1 MSNIEFLKTL
11 TENNVLELV
20 GIFSYGLRYLGWIL
34 IQGLVKLVDGLEN
47 AVSTIYNIN
56 NFFETKEVV
65 HFLDNY
71 KPVLWTIF
79 AIALAFIGFQ
89 IMFQRKRDKG
99 QIPVNILISI
109 TIIVG
114 LPFLMTELN
123 KATKLIVD
131 NNIGTYES
139 SAKEIVKGNLSDLYY
154 LDSVGY
160 RLSDKKN
167 NISINNIMSID
178 INEKLDIGKIS
189 NDKAKEALKYKM
201 IEDSSGNLNTQKLD
215 KSFFSFLDEDYY
227 RYNLNFMVVI
237 GSLLVSI
244 IAMFCSC
251 LKIGRIL
258 IELAFNK
265 ILATVL
271 AFSDIGTGKKLKM
284 VVENILSM
292 FAILIS
298 TSVLLKLYV
307 VFTGWLNSP
316 DVTIENQVVKLLV
329 LGAGS
334 WAVIDGPNIIER
346 IFGIDAGI
354 KSSWGAV
361 VAGIEGAKML
371 GKGTRSMFSTG
382 NKLYNGGKSA
392 YSNMKEGFS
401 KLKDNTNSK
410 NVSEG
415 SSNIKNNTDGKMS
428 SNPKMNNNSNINA
441 NKSSKDGNLSLN
453 KNSSETSN
461 INSGKSNLNGGS
473 SLNDKGQSSKINE
486 KNNQSNIGNG
496 NNQSSLGEKEKL
508 LKDAI
513 LKNQNGSSIK
523 GQGFDG
529 VKDINNE
536 KNNQSNIGN
545 GNNQSS
551 LGEKEKL
558 LKDAI
563 LKNQNGSATKGQGF
577 DGAKDINNKF
587 NKGINRNSN
596 SMNKG
601 YGQANKFNQN
611 GVNGN
616 KLSNSNIGR
625 NNNSSQ
631 SRKLTISDKSKF
643 NIKNNNGGKK

>member
-47 AVSTIYNIN
+47 AASTIYNIN

-160 RLSDKKN
+160 KLSDKKN
-167 NISINNIMSID
+167 NISLDNIMNID
-178 INEKLDIGKIS
+178 INEKLDIGKINNEVGKNS
-189 NDKAKEALKYKM
+189 LGEKLT
-201 IEDSSGNLNTQKLD
+201 EDNSGNLITQKLD

-316 DVTIENQVVKLLV
+316 DVAIENQVVKLLV

-371 GKGTRSMFSTG
+371 GKGTRSMFSAG

-415 SSNIKNNTDGKMS
+415 SSNIKNNIDGKMS
-428 SNPKMNNNSNINA
+428 SNPNMKNNSDIKNNSNINS
-441 NKSSKDGNLSLN
+441 NKSNKDGNSSLN
-453 KNSSETSN
+453 KNSSETPN
-461 INSGKSNLNGGS
+461 INSKNNMGVNKNGNSEKSNLNGGS
-473 SLNDKGQSSKINE
+473 SLNGKGQSSKINE
-486 KNNQSNIGNG
+486 KNNSNIGNG

-508 LKDAI
+508 LK
-513 LKNQNGSSIK
+513 
-523 GQGFDG
+523 
-529 VKDINNE
+529 E
-536 KNNQSNIGN
+536 
-545 GNNQSS
+545 
-551 LGEKEKL
+551 
-558 LKDAI
+558 AI

-577 DGAKDINNKF
+577 DGAKDINNEKNNKF
-587 NKGINRNSN
+587 NKGINPNTN

-616 KLSNSNIGR
+616 KFNNSNIGR

-643 NIKNNNGGKK
+643 NIKNNNGGRK

>member
-160 RLSDKKN
+160 KLSDKKN

-316 DVTIENQVVKLLV
+316 DVAIENQVVKLLV

-371 GKGTRSMFSTG
+371 GKGTRSMFSAG

-392 YSNMKEGFS
+392 YSNMKDGFS

-410 NVSEG
+410 NVSES

-428 SNPKMNNNSNINA
+428 SNPNMKNSSDIKNNSNINA
-441 NKSSKDGNLSLN
+441 NKSNKDGNLNLN
-453 KNSSETSN
+453 KNSSETPN
-461 INSGKSNLNGGS
+461 INNKNNMGVNKNGNSEKSNLNGGS
-473 SLNDKGQSSKINE
+473 SLNGKGQSSKINE
-486 KNNQSNIGNG
+486 KNNSNIGNG

-508 LKDAI
+508 LK
-513 LKNQNGSSIK
+513 
-523 GQGFDG
+523 
-529 VKDINNE
+529 E
-536 KNNQSNIGN
+536 
-545 GNNQSS
+545 
-551 LGEKEKL
+551 
-558 LKDAI
+558 AI

-577 DGAKDINNKF
+577 DGAKDINNEKNNKF
-587 NKGINRNSN
+587 NKGINPNTN

-616 KLSNSNIGR
+616 KFNNSNIGR

-643 NIKNNNGGKK
+643 NVKNNNGGKK

>member
-11 TENNVLELV
+11 TENNVLKLV

-47 AVSTIYNIN
+47 AVSSIYNIN

-160 RLSDKKN
+160 KLSDKKN
-167 NISINNIMSID
+167 NISLDNIMNID
-178 INEKLDIGKIS
+178 INEKLEP
-189 NDKAKEALKYKM
+189 NDLKDPMYKDVFKRKLV
-201 IEDSSGNLNTQKLD
+201 EDSNGETSIVDLD

-316 DVTIENQVVKLLV
+316 DVAIENQVVKLLV

-361 VAGIEGAKML
+361 VASIEGAKML
-371 GKGTRSMFSTG
+371 GKGTRSMFSAG

-392 YSNMKEGFS
+392 YSNMKDGFS
-401 KLKDNTNSK
+401 KLKNNTNSK
-410 NVSEG
+410 DVSKGNEG
-415 SSNIKNNTDGKMS
+415 SSNIKNNIDGKMS
-428 SNPKMNNNSNINA
+428 SNPNMKNNSDIKNNSNINS
-441 NKSSKDGNLSLN
+441 NKSNKDGNSSLN
-453 KNSSETSN
+453 KNSSETPN
-461 INSGKSNLNGGS
+461 INNKNNMGVNKNGNSEKSNLNGGS
-473 SLNDKGQSSKINE
+473 SLNGKGQSSKINE
-486 KNNQSNIGNG
+486 KNNSNIGNG

-508 LKDAI
+508 LK
-513 LKNQNGSSIK
+513 
-523 GQGFDG
+523 
-529 VKDINNE
+529 E
-536 KNNQSNIGN
+536 
-545 GNNQSS
+545 
-551 LGEKEKL
+551 
-558 LKDAI
+558 AI

-577 DGAKDINNKF
+577 DGAKDINNEKNNKF
-587 NKGINRNSN
+587 NKDINPNTN

-616 KLSNSNIGR
+616 KFNNSNIGR

-631 SRKLTISDKSKF
+631 SRKLTIGDKSKF

>member
-11 TENNVLELV
+11 TENNVLKLV

-47 AVSTIYNIN
+47 AVSSIYNIN

-160 RLSDKKN
+160 KLSDKKN
-167 NISINNIMSID
+167 NISLDNIMNID
-178 INEKLDIGKIS
+178 INEKLEP
-189 NDKAKEALKYKM
+189 NDLKDPMYKDVFKRKLV
-201 IEDSSGNLNTQKLD
+201 EDSNGETSIVDLD

-316 DVTIENQVVKLLV
+316 DVAIENQIVKLLV

-361 VAGIEGAKML
+361 VASIEGAKML
-371 GKGTRSMFSTG
+371 GKGTRSMFSAG

-392 YSNMKEGFS
+392 YSNMKDGFS
-401 KLKDNTNSK
+401 KLKNNTNSK
-410 NVSEG
+410 DVSKGNEG
-415 SSNIKNNTDGKMS
+415 SSNIKNNIDGKMS
-428 SNPKMNNNSNINA
+428 SNPNMKNNSDIKNNSNINS
-441 NKSSKDGNLSLN
+441 NKSNKDGNSSLN
-453 KNSSETSN
+453 KNSSETPN
-461 INSGKSNLNGGS
+461 INNKNNMGVNKNGNSEKSNLNGGS
-473 SLNDKGQSSKINE
+473 SLNGKGQSSKINE
-486 KNNQSNIGNG
+486 KNNSNIGNG

-508 LKDAI
+508 LK
-513 LKNQNGSSIK
+513 
-523 GQGFDG
+523 
-529 VKDINNE
+529 E
-536 KNNQSNIGN
+536 
-545 GNNQSS
+545 
-551 LGEKEKL
+551 
-558 LKDAI
+558 AI

-577 DGAKDINNKF
+577 DGAKDINNEKNNKF
-587 NKGINRNSN
+587 NKDINPNTN

-616 KLSNSNIGR
+616 KFNNSNIGR

-631 SRKLTISDKSKF
+631 SRKLTIGDKSKF

>member
-34 IQGLVKLVDGLEN
+34 IQGLVKLVDSLEN

-160 RLSDKKN
+160 KLSDKKN
-167 NISINNIMSID
+167 NISLDNIMNID
-178 INEKLDIGKIS
+178 INEKLEPNDLKDPMYKDAFKEKIVE
-189 NDKAKEALKYKM
+189 NNNGELDLV
-201 IEDSSGNLNTQKLD
+201 KLD

-237 GSLLVSI
+237 VSLLVSI

-292 FAILIS
+292 FAILIA

-316 DVTIENQVVKLLV
+316 DVAIENQVVKLLV

-371 GKGTRSMFSTG
+371 GKGTRSMFSAG

-392 YSNMKEGFS
+392 YSSMKDGFS

-415 SSNIKNNTDGKMS
+415 SSNIKNNIDGKMS
-428 SNPKMNNNSNINA
+428 SNPNMKNNSDIKNNSNIN
-441 NKSSKDGNLSLN
+441 N
-453 KNSSETSN
+453 KNNMGVNKNGNSE
-461 INSGKSNLNGGS
+461 KSNLNGGS
-473 SLNDKGQSSKINE
+473 GLNGKGQSS
-486 KNNQSNIGNG
+486 SANIGNG
-496 NNQSSLGEKEKL
+496 NKQSSLGEKEK
-508 LKDAI
+508 I
-513 LKNQNGSSIK
+513 
-523 GQGFDG
+523 
-529 VKDINNE
+529 
-536 KNNQSNIGN
+536 
-545 GNNQSS
+545 
-551 LGEKEKL
+551 

-577 DGAKDINNKF
+577 DGAKDINNEKNNKF
-587 NKGINRNSN
+587 NKGINQNSN

-611 GVNGN
+611 GLNGN
-616 KLSNSNIGR
+616 KLNNSNIGR

-631 SRKLTISDKSKF
+631 SRKFTINDKSKF

>member
-160 RLSDKKN
+160 KLSDKKN

-316 DVTIENQVVKLLV
+316 DVAIENQVVKLLV

-371 GKGTRSMFSTG
+371 GKGTRSMFSAG

-392 YSNMKEGFS
+392 YSNMKDGFS

-410 NVSEG
+410 NVSES

-428 SNPKMNNNSNINA
+428 SNPNMKNSSDIKNNSNINA
-441 NKSSKDGNLSLN
+441 NKSNKDGNLN
-453 KNSSETSN
+453 KNSSETPN
-461 INSGKSNLNGGS
+461 INNKNNMGVNKNGNSEKSNLNGGS
-473 SLNDKGQSSKINE
+473 SLNGKGQSSKINE
-486 KNNQSNIGNG
+486 KNNSNIGNG

-508 LKDAI
+508 LK
-513 LKNQNGSSIK
+513 
-523 GQGFDG
+523 
-529 VKDINNE
+529 E
-536 KNNQSNIGN
+536 
-545 GNNQSS
+545 
-551 LGEKEKL
+551 
-558 LKDAI
+558 AI

-577 DGAKDINNKF
+577 DGAKDINNEKNNKF
-587 NKGINRNSN
+587 NKGINPNTN

-616 KLSNSNIGR
+616 KFNNSNIGR

-643 NIKNNNGGKK
+643 NVKNNNGGKK

>member
-160 RLSDKKN
+160 KLSDKKN
-167 NISINNIMSID
+167 NISLDNIMNID
-178 INEKLDIGKIS
+178 INEKLEPNDLKDPMYKDAFKEKIVENS
-189 NDKAKEALKYKM
+189 NGELDLV
-201 IEDSSGNLNTQKLD
+201 KLD

-316 DVTIENQVVKLLV
+316 DVAIENQVVKLLV

-371 GKGTRSMFSTG
+371 GKGTRSMFSAG

-392 YSNMKEGFS
+392 YSNMKDGFS

-415 SSNIKNNTDGKMS
+415 SSNIKNNIDGKMS
-428 SNPKMNNNSNINA
+428 SNPNMKNNSDIKNNSNINS
-441 NKSSKDGNLSLN
+441 NKSNKDGNSSLN
-453 KNSSETSN
+453 KNSSETPN
-461 INSGKSNLNGGS
+461 INNKNNMGVNKNGNSEKSNLNGS
-473 SLNDKGQSSKINE
+473 SLNGKGQSSKINE
-486 KNNQSNIGNG
+486 KNNSNIGNG

-508 LKDAI
+508 LK
-513 LKNQNGSSIK
+513 
-523 GQGFDG
+523 
-529 VKDINNE
+529 E
-536 KNNQSNIGN
+536 
-545 GNNQSS
+545 
-551 LGEKEKL
+551 
-558 LKDAI
+558 AI

-577 DGAKDINNKF
+577 DGAKDINNEKNNKF
-587 NKGINRNSN
+587 NKGINTNTN

-616 KLSNSNIGR
+616 KFNNSNIGR

-643 NIKNNNGGKK
+643 NIKNNNGGRK

>member
-160 RLSDKKN
+160 KLSDKKN
-167 NISINNIMSID
+167 NISLDNIMNID
-178 INEKLDIGKIS
+178 INEKLDIGKINNEVGKNS
-189 NDKAKEALKYKM
+189 LGEKLT
-201 IEDSSGNLNTQKLD
+201 EDNSGNLITQKLD

-316 DVTIENQVVKLLV
+316 DVAIENQVVKLLV

-371 GKGTRSMFSTG
+371 GKGTRSMFSAG

-392 YSNMKEGFS
+392 YSSMKDGFS

-415 SSNIKNNTDGKMS
+415 SSNIKNNIDGKMS
-428 SNPKMNNNSNINA
+428 SNPNMKNNSDIKNNSNINS
-441 NKSSKDGNLSLN
+441 NKSNKDGNSSLN
-453 KNSSETSN
+453 KNSSETPN
-461 INSGKSNLNGGS
+461 INNKNNMGVNKNGNSEKSNLNGS
-473 SLNDKGQSSKINE
+473 SLNGKGQSSKINE
-486 KNNQSNIGNG
+486 KNNSNIGNG

-508 LKDAI
+508 LK
-513 LKNQNGSSIK
+513 
-523 GQGFDG
+523 
-529 VKDINNE
+529 E
-536 KNNQSNIGN
+536 
-545 GNNQSS
+545 
-551 LGEKEKL
+551 
-558 LKDAI
+558 AI

-577 DGAKDINNKF
+577 DGAKDINNEKNNKF
-587 NKGINRNSN
+587 NKGINTNTN

-616 KLSNSNIGR
+616 KFNNSNIGR

-643 NIKNNNGGKK
+643 NIKNNNGGRK

>member
-160 RLSDKKN
+160 KLSDKKN
-167 NISINNIMSID
+167 NILLDNIMNID
-178 INEKLDIGKIS
+178 INEKLEPNDLKDPMYKDAFKEKIVENS
-189 NDKAKEALKYKM
+189 NGELDLV
-201 IEDSSGNLNTQKLD
+201 KLD

-316 DVTIENQVVKLLV
+316 DVAIENQVVKLLV

-371 GKGTRSMFSTG
+371 GKGTRSMFSAG

-392 YSNMKEGFS
+392 YLSMQDGFS

-415 SSNIKNNTDGKMS
+415 SSNIKNNIDGKMS
-428 SNPKMNNNSNINA
+428 SNPNMKNNSDMKNNSNINS
-441 NKSSKDGNLSLN
+441 NKSNKDGNSSLN
-453 KNSSETSN
+453 KNSSETPN
-461 INSGKSNLNGGS
+461 INNKNNMGVNKNGNSEKSNLNGGS
-473 SLNDKGQSSKINE
+473 SLNGKGQSSKINE
-486 KNNQSNIGNG
+486 KNNSNIGNG

-508 LKDAI
+508 LK
-513 LKNQNGSSIK
+513 
-523 GQGFDG
+523 
-529 VKDINNE
+529 E
-536 KNNQSNIGN
+536 
-545 GNNQSS
+545 
-551 LGEKEKL
+551 
-558 LKDAI
+558 AI

-577 DGAKDINNKF
+577 DGAKDINNEKNNKF
-587 NKGINRNSN
+587 NKGINQNSN

-616 KLSNSNIGR
+616 KLNNSSIGR

>member
-160 RLSDKKN
+160 KLSDKKN
-167 NISINNIMSID
+167 NISLDNIMNID
-178 INEKLDIGKIS
+178 INEKLES
-189 NDKAKEALKYKM
+189 NDLKDPMYKDAFKEKIVENNNGEL
-201 IEDSSGNLNTQKLD
+201 DLVKLD

-316 DVTIENQVVKLLV
+316 DVAIENQVVKLLV

-371 GKGTRSMFSTG
+371 GKGTRSMFSAG

-392 YSNMKEGFS
+392 YSNMKDGFS

-415 SSNIKNNTDGKMS
+415 SSNIKNNIDEKIS
-428 SNPKMNNNSNINA
+428 SNPNMKSNSDIKNNSNINS
-441 NKSSKDGNLSLN
+441 NKSNKDGNSSLN
-453 KNSSETSN
+453 KNSSETPN
-461 INSGKSNLNGGS
+461 INNKNNMGVNKNGNSEKSNLNGGS
-473 SLNDKGQSSKINE
+473 SLNGKGQSSKINE
-486 KNNQSNIGNG
+486 KNNSNIGNG

-508 LKDAI
+508 LK
-513 LKNQNGSSIK
+513 
-523 GQGFDG
+523 
-529 VKDINNE
+529 E
-536 KNNQSNIGN
+536 
-545 GNNQSS
+545 
-551 LGEKEKL
+551 
-558 LKDAI
+558 AI

-577 DGAKDINNKF
+577 DGAKDINNEKNNKF
-587 NKGINRNSN
+587 NKGINQNSN

-616 KLSNSNIGR
+616 RFNNSNIGR

>member
-160 RLSDKKN
+160 KLSDKKN
-167 NISINNIMSID
+167 NISLDNIMNID
-178 INEKLDIGKIS
+178 INEKLEP
-189 NDKAKEALKYKM
+189 NDLKDPMYKDVFKRKLV
-201 IEDSSGNLNTQKLD
+201 EDSNGETSIVDLD

-316 DVTIENQVVKLLV
+316 DVAIENQVVKLLV

-371 GKGTRSMFSTG
+371 GKGTRSMFSAG

-392 YSNMKEGFS
+392 YSNMKDGFS

-415 SSNIKNNTDGKMS
+415 SSNIKNNIDGKMS
-428 SNPKMNNNSNINA
+428 SNPNMKNNSDIKNNSNINS
-441 NKSSKDGNLSLN
+441 NKSNKDGNSILN
-453 KNSSETSN
+453 KNSSETPN
-461 INSGKSNLNGGS
+461 INNKNNMGVNKNGNSEKSNLNGGS
-473 SLNDKGQSSKINE
+473 SLNGKGQSSKINE
-486 KNNQSNIGNG
+486 KNNSNIGNG

-508 LKDAI
+508 LK
-513 LKNQNGSSIK
+513 
-523 GQGFDG
+523 
-529 VKDINNE
+529 E
-536 KNNQSNIGN
+536 
-545 GNNQSS
+545 
-551 LGEKEKL
+551 
-558 LKDAI
+558 AI

-577 DGAKDINNKF
+577 DGAKDINNEKNNKF
-587 NKGINRNSN
+587 NKGINPNTN

-616 KLSNSNIGR
+616 KFNNSNIGR

>member
-1 MSNIEFLKTL
+1 
-11 TENNVLELV
+11 
-20 GIFSYGLRYLGWIL
+20 
-34 IQGLVKLVDGLEN
+34 
-47 AVSTIYNIN
+47 
-56 NFFETKEVV
+56 
-65 HFLDNY
+65 
-71 KPVLWTIF
+71 
-79 AIALAFIGFQ
+79 
-89 IMFQRKRDKG
+89 
-99 QIPVNILISI
+99 
-109 TIIVG
+109 
-114 LPFLMTELN
+114 
-123 KATKLIVD
+123 
-131 NNIGTYES
+131 
-139 SAKEIVKGNLSDLYY
+139 
-154 LDSVGY
+154 
-160 RLSDKKN
+160 
-167 NISINNIMSID
+167 
-178 INEKLDIGKIS
+178 
-189 NDKAKEALKYKM
+189 
-201 IEDSSGNLNTQKLD
+201 
-215 KSFFSFLDEDYY
+215 
-227 RYNLNFMVVI
+227 MVVI

-316 DVTIENQVVKLLV
+316 DVAIENQVVKLLV

-371 GKGTRSMFSTG
+371 GKGTRSMFSAG

-392 YSNMKEGFS
+392 YSSMKDGFS

-415 SSNIKNNTDGKMS
+415 SSNIKNNIDGKMS
-428 SNPKMNNNSNINA
+428 SNPNMKNNSDIKNNSNINS
-441 NKSSKDGNLSLN
+441 NKSNKDGNSILN
-453 KNSSETSN
+453 KNSSETPN
-461 INSGKSNLNGGS
+461 INNKNNMGVNKNGNSEKSNLNGGS
-473 SLNDKGQSSKINE
+473 SLNGKGQSSKINE
-486 KNNQSNIGNG
+486 KNNSNIGNG

-508 LKDAI
+508 LK
-513 LKNQNGSSIK
+513 
-523 GQGFDG
+523 
-529 VKDINNE
+529 E
-536 KNNQSNIGN
+536 
-545 GNNQSS
+545 
-551 LGEKEKL
+551 
-558 LKDAI
+558 AI

-577 DGAKDINNKF
+577 DGAKDINNEKNNKF
-587 NKGINRNSN
+587 NKDINPNTN

-616 KLSNSNIGR
+616 KFNNSNIGR

-631 SRKLTISDKSKF
+631 SRKLTIGDKSKF

>member
-11 TENNVLELV
+11 IENNVLELV

-160 RLSDKKN
+160 KLSDKKN
-167 NISINNIMSID
+167 NISLDNIMNID
-178 INEKLDIGKIS
+178 INEKLEPNDLKDPMYKDAFKEKIVENS
-189 NDKAKEALKYKM
+189 NGELDLV
-201 IEDSSGNLNTQKLD
+201 KLD

-316 DVTIENQVVKLLV
+316 DVAIENQVVKLLV

-354 KSSWGAV
+354 KSSWGAI

-371 GKGTRSMFSTG
+371 GKGTRSMFSAG

-392 YSNMKEGFS
+392 YSSMKDGFS

-415 SSNIKNNTDGKMS
+415 SSNIKNNIDGKMS
-428 SNPKMNNNSNINA
+428 SNPNMKNNSDIKNNSNINS
-441 NKSSKDGNLSLN
+441 NKSNKDGNSILN
-453 KNSSETSN
+453 KNSSETPN
-461 INSGKSNLNGGS
+461 INNKNNMGVNKNGNSEKSNLNGGS
-473 SLNDKGQSSKINE
+473 SLNGKGQGSKINE
-486 KNNQSNIGNG
+486 KNNSNIGNG

-508 LKDAI
+508 LK
-513 LKNQNGSSIK
+513 
-523 GQGFDG
+523 
-529 VKDINNE
+529 E
-536 KNNQSNIGN
+536 
-545 GNNQSS
+545 
-551 LGEKEKL
+551 
-558 LKDAI
+558 AI

-577 DGAKDINNKF
+577 DGAKDINNEKNNKF
-587 NKGINRNSN
+587 NKGINPNTN

-616 KLSNSNIGR
+616 KFNNSNIGR

-631 SRKLTISDKSKF
+631 SRKLTIGDKSKF

>member
-160 RLSDKKN
+160 KLSDKKN
-167 NISINNIMSID
+167 NISLDNIMNID
-178 INEKLDIGKIS
+178 INEKLEP
-189 NDKAKEALKYKM
+189 NDLKDPMYKDVFKRKLV
-201 IEDSSGNLNTQKLD
+201 EDSNGETSIVDLD

-237 GSLLVSI
+237 VSLLVSI

-316 DVTIENQVVKLLV
+316 DVAIENQVVKLLV

-371 GKGTRSMFSTG
+371 GKGTRSMFIAG

-392 YSNMKEGFS
+392 YSSMKDGFS
-401 KLKDNTNSK
+401 KLKNNTNSK
-410 NVSEG
+410 ELSKGNEG

-428 SNPKMNNNSNINA
+428 INPNMKNNSDIKNNSNINT
-441 NKSSKDGNLSLN
+441 NKSNKDGNSNLN
-453 KNSSETSN
+453 KNSSQTPN
-461 INSGKSNLNGGS
+461 INNKNNMGVNKNGNSEKSNLNGGS
-473 SLNDKGQSSKINE
+473 ILNGKGQSSKINE

-496 NNQSSLGEKEKL
+496 NKQSRLGEKEKL
-508 LKDAI
+508 LK
-513 LKNQNGSSIK
+513 
-523 GQGFDG
+523 
-529 VKDINNE
+529 E
-536 KNNQSNIGN
+536 
-545 GNNQSS
+545 
-551 LGEKEKL
+551 
-558 LKDAI
+558 AI
-563 LKNQNGSATKGQGF
+563 LKNQNGSANKGQGF
-577 DGAKDINNKF
+577 EGAKDINNEKNNKF
-587 NKGINRNSN
+587 NKGINPNTN

-611 GVNGN
+611 GVRENN
-616 KLSNSNIGR
+616 FNNSNMR
-625 NNNSSQ
+625 KNNNSSQ

-643 NIKNNNGGKK
+643 NVKNNKGGKK

>member
-160 RLSDKKN
+160 DLSDKKN
-167 NISINNIMSID
+167 NISLDNIMNID
-178 INEKLDIGKIS
+178 INEKLEP
-189 NDKAKEALKYKM
+189 NDLKDPMYKDVFKRKLV
-201 IEDSSGNLNTQKLD
+201 EDSNGETSIVDLD

-316 DVTIENQVVKLLV
+316 DVAIENQVVKLLV

-361 VAGIEGAKML
+361 VASIEGAKML
-371 GKGTRSMFSTG
+371 GKGTRSMFSAG

-392 YSNMKEGFS
+392 YSNMKDGFS
-401 KLKDNTNSK
+401 KLRDNTNSK

-415 SSNIKNNTDGKMS
+415 SSNIKNNIDGKMS
-428 SNPKMNNNSNINA
+428 SNPNMKNNSDIKNNSNINS
-441 NKSSKDGNLSLN
+441 NKSNKDGNSILN
-453 KNSSETSN
+453 KNSSETPN
-461 INSGKSNLNGGS
+461 INNKNNMGVNKNGNSEKSNLNGGS
-473 SLNDKGQSSKINE
+473 SLNGKGQSSKINE
-486 KNNQSNIGNG
+486 KNNSNIGNG

-508 LKDAI
+508 LK
-513 LKNQNGSSIK
+513 
-523 GQGFDG
+523 
-529 VKDINNE
+529 E
-536 KNNQSNIGN
+536 
-545 GNNQSS
+545 
-551 LGEKEKL
+551 
-558 LKDAI
+558 AI

-577 DGAKDINNKF
+577 DGAKDINNEKNNKF
-587 NKGINRNSN
+587 NKGINPNTN

-616 KLSNSNIGR
+616 KFNNSNIGR

>member
-160 RLSDKKN
+160 NLSDKKN
-167 NISINNIMSID
+167 NISINNVMNID
-178 INEKLDIGKIS
+178 INEKLDIGKI
-189 NDKAKEALKYKM
+189 NDVEAKEILKDKLV
-201 IEDSSGNLNTQKLD
+201 EDSSGNLNTQKLD

-316 DVTIENQVVKLLV
+316 DVAIENQVVKLLV

-371 GKGTRSMFSTG
+371 GKGTRSMFSAG

-392 YSNMKEGFS
+392 YSSMKDGFS

-415 SSNIKNNTDGKMS
+415 SSNIKNNIDGKMS
-428 SNPKMNNNSNINA
+428 SNPNMKNNSDIKNNSNINS
-441 NKSSKDGNLSLN
+441 NKSNKDGNSSLN
-453 KNSSETSN
+453 KNSSETPN
-461 INSGKSNLNGGS
+461 INNKNNIGVNKNGNSEKSNLNGGS
-473 SLNDKGQSSKINE
+473 SLNGKGQSSKINE
-486 KNNQSNIGNG
+486 KNNSNIANG

-508 LKDAI
+508 LK
-513 LKNQNGSSIK
+513 
-523 GQGFDG
+523 
-529 VKDINNE
+529 E
-536 KNNQSNIGN
+536 
-545 GNNQSS
+545 
-551 LGEKEKL
+551 
-558 LKDAI
+558 AI

-577 DGAKDINNKF
+577 DGAKDINNEKNNKF
-587 NKGINRNSN
+587 NKGVNPNTN

-616 KLSNSNIGR
+616 KFNNSNIRR

>member
-34 IQGLVKLVDGLEN
+34 IKGLVKLVDGLEN

-160 RLSDKKN
+160 KLSDKKN
-167 NISINNIMSID
+167 NISLDNIMNID
-178 INEKLDIGKIS
+178 INEKLDIGKINNEVGKNS
-189 NDKAKEALKYKM
+189 LGEKLT
-201 IEDSSGNLNTQKLD
+201 EDNSGNLITQKLD

-316 DVTIENQVVKLLV
+316 DVAIENQVVKLLV

-371 GKGTRSMFSTG
+371 GKGTRSMFSAG

-401 KLKDNTNSK
+401 KLKDKTNSK

-415 SSNIKNNTDGKMS
+415 SSNIKNNIDGKMS
-428 SNPKMNNNSNINA
+428 SNPNMKSNSDIKNNSNINT
-441 NKSSKDGNLSLN
+441 NKSNKDGNSSLN
-453 KNSSETSN
+453 KNSSETPN
-461 INSGKSNLNGGS
+461 INSKNNMGVNKNGNSEKSNLNGGS
-473 SLNDKGQSSKINE
+473 SLNGKGQSSKINE
-486 KNNQSNIGNG
+486 KNNSNIGNG
-496 NNQSSLGEKEKL
+496 NNK
-508 LKDAI
+508 
-513 LKNQNGSSIK
+513 
-523 GQGFDG
+523 
-529 VKDINNE
+529 
-536 KNNQSNIGN
+536 
-545 GNNQSS
+545 SS

-577 DGAKDINNKF
+577 HGAKDINNEKNNKF
-587 NKGINRNSN
+587 NKGINQNSN

-611 GVNGN
+611 GLNGN
-616 KLSNSNIGR
+616 KLNNSNIGR

>member
-160 RLSDKKN
+160 KLSDKKN
-167 NISINNIMSID
+167 NISLDNIMNID
-178 INEKLDIGKIS
+178 INEKLEP
-189 NDKAKEALKYKM
+189 NDLKDPMYKDVFKRKLV
-201 IEDSSGNLNTQKLD
+201 EDSNGETSIVDLD

-316 DVTIENQVVKLLV
+316 DVAIENQVVKLLV

-371 GKGTRSMFSTG
+371 GKGTRSMFSAG

-392 YSNMKEGFS
+392 YSNMKDGFS

-415 SSNIKNNTDGKMS
+415 SSNIKNNIDGKMS
-428 SNPKMNNNSNINA
+428 SNPNMKNNSDIKNNSNINS
-441 NKSSKDGNLSLN
+441 NKSNKDGNSILN
-453 KNSSETSN
+453 KNSSETPN
-461 INSGKSNLNGGS
+461 INNKNNMGVNKNGNSEKSNLNGGS
-473 SLNDKGQSSKINE
+473 SLNGKGQSSKINE
-486 KNNQSNIGNG
+486 KNNSNIGNG

-508 LKDAI
+508 LK
-513 LKNQNGSSIK
+513 
-523 GQGFDG
+523 
-529 VKDINNE
+529 E
-536 KNNQSNIGN
+536 
-545 GNNQSS
+545 
-551 LGEKEKL
+551 
-558 LKDAI
+558 AI

-577 DGAKDINNKF
+577 DGAKDINNEKNNKF
-587 NKGINRNSN
+587 NKGINQNSN

-601 YGQANKFNQN
+601 YEQANKFNQN

-616 KLSNSNIGR
+616 KFNNSNIGR

>member
-123 KATKLIVD
+123 KATKIIVD

-160 RLSDKKN
+160 KLSDKKN
-167 NISINNIMSID
+167 NISLDNIMNID
-178 INEKLDIGKIS
+178 INEKLDIGKINNEVGKNS
-189 NDKAKEALKYKM
+189 LGEKLT
-201 IEDSSGNLNTQKLD
+201 EDNSGNLITQKLD

-292 FAILIS
+292 FVILIS

-316 DVTIENQVVKLLV
+316 DVAIENQVVKLLV

-371 GKGTRSMFSTG
+371 GKGTRSMFSAG

-392 YSNMKEGFS
+392 YSNMKDGFS

-415 SSNIKNNTDGKMS
+415 SSNIKNNIDGKMS
-428 SNPKMNNNSNINA
+428 SNPNMKSNSDIKNNSNINS
-441 NKSSKDGNLSLN
+441 NKSNKDGNSSLN
-453 KNSSETSN
+453 KNSSETPN
-461 INSGKSNLNGGS
+461 INNKNNMGVNKNGNSEKSNLNGGS
-473 SLNDKGQSSKINE
+473 SLNGKGQSSKINE
-486 KNNQSNIGNG
+486 KNNSNIGNG

-508 LKDAI
+508 LK
-513 LKNQNGSSIK
+513 
-523 GQGFDG
+523 
-529 VKDINNE
+529 E
-536 KNNQSNIGN
+536 
-545 GNNQSS
+545 
-551 LGEKEKL
+551 
-558 LKDAI
+558 AI

-577 DGAKDINNKF
+577 DGAKDINNEKNNKF
-587 NKGINRNSN
+587 NKGINPNTN

-611 GVNGN
+611 GVNRN
-616 KLSNSNIGR
+616 KFNNSNIGR

>member
-34 IQGLVKLVDGLEN
+34 IKGLVKLVDGLEN

-160 RLSDKKN
+160 KLSDKKN
-167 NISINNIMSID
+167 NISLDNIMNID
-178 INEKLDIGKIS
+178 INEKLDIGKINNEVGKNS
-189 NDKAKEALKYKM
+189 LGEKLT
-201 IEDSSGNLNTQKLD
+201 EDNSGNLITQKLD

-316 DVTIENQVVKLLV
+316 DVAIENQVVKLLV

-371 GKGTRSMFSTG
+371 GKGTRSMFSAG

-415 SSNIKNNTDGKMS
+415 SSNIKNNIDGKMS
-428 SNPKMNNNSNINA
+428 SNPNMKSNSDIKNNSNINT
-441 NKSSKDGNLSLN
+441 NKSNKDGNSSLN
-453 KNSSETSN
+453 KNSSETPN
-461 INSGKSNLNGGS
+461 INSKNNMGVNKNGNSEKSNLNGGS
-473 SLNDKGQSSKINE
+473 SLNGKGQSSKINE
-486 KNNQSNIGNG
+486 KNNSNIGNG
-496 NNQSSLGEKEKL
+496 NNK
-508 LKDAI
+508 
-513 LKNQNGSSIK
+513 
-523 GQGFDG
+523 
-529 VKDINNE
+529 
-536 KNNQSNIGN
+536 
-545 GNNQSS
+545 SS

-577 DGAKDINNKF
+577 HGAKDINNEKNNKF
-587 NKGINRNSN
+587 NKGINQNSN

-611 GVNGN
+611 GLNGN
-616 KLSNSNIGR
+616 KLNNSNIGR

>member
-34 IQGLVKLVDGLEN
+34 IKGLVKLVDGLEN

-160 RLSDKKN
+160 KLSDKKN
-167 NISINNIMSID
+167 NISINNIMNID
-178 INEKLDIGKIS
+178 INEKLDIGKI
-189 NDKAKEALKYKM
+189 NDVEAKEILKDKLV
-201 IEDSSGNLNTQKLD
+201 EDSSGNLNTQKLD

-316 DVTIENQVVKLLV
+316 DVAIENQVVKLLV

-371 GKGTRSMFSTG
+371 GKGTRSMFSAG

-392 YSNMKEGFS
+392 YSSMKDGFS

-415 SSNIKNNTDGKMS
+415 SSNIKNNIDGKMS
-428 SNPKMNNNSNINA
+428 SNPNMKNNSDIKNNSNINS
-441 NKSSKDGNLSLN
+441 NKSNKDGNSSLN
-453 KNSSETSN
+453 KNSSETPN
-461 INSGKSNLNGGS
+461 INNKNNMGVNKNGNSEKSNLNGGS
-473 SLNDKGQSSKINE
+473 SLNGKGQSSKINE
-486 KNNQSNIGNG
+486 KNNSNIGNG

-508 LKDAI
+508 LK
-513 LKNQNGSSIK
+513 
-523 GQGFDG
+523 
-529 VKDINNE
+529 E
-536 KNNQSNIGN
+536 
-545 GNNQSS
+545 
-551 LGEKEKL
+551 
-558 LKDAI
+558 AI

-577 DGAKDINNKF
+577 DGAKDINNEKNNKF
-587 NKGINRNSN
+587 NKGINPNTN

-616 KLSNSNIGR
+616 KFNNSNIGR

>member
-160 RLSDKKN
+160 KLSDKKN
-167 NISINNIMSID
+167 NISLDNIMNID
-178 INEKLDIGKIS
+178 INEKLDIGKINNEVGKNS
-189 NDKAKEALKYKM
+189 LGEKLT
-201 IEDSSGNLNTQKLD
+201 EDNSGNLITQKLD

-316 DVTIENQVVKLLV
+316 DVAIENQVVKLLV

-371 GKGTRSMFSTG
+371 GKGTRSMFSAG

-392 YSNMKEGFS
+392 YSSMKDGFS

-428 SNPKMNNNSNINA
+428 SNSNMKSNSDIKNNSNINT
-441 NKSSKDGNLSLN
+441 NKSNKDGNSSLN
-453 KNSSETSN
+453 KNSSETPN
-461 INSGKSNLNGGS
+461 INSKNNMGVNKNGNSEKSNLNGGS
-473 SLNDKGQSSKINE
+473 SLNGKGQSSKINE
-486 KNNQSNIGNG
+486 KNNSNIGNG

-508 LKDAI
+508 LK
-513 LKNQNGSSIK
+513 
-523 GQGFDG
+523 
-529 VKDINNE
+529 E
-536 KNNQSNIGN
+536 
-545 GNNQSS
+545 
-551 LGEKEKL
+551 
-558 LKDAI
+558 AI

-577 DGAKDINNKF
+577 DGAKDINNEKNNKF
-587 NKGINRNSN
+587 NKGINPNTN

-616 KLSNSNIGR
+616 KFNNSNIGR

-631 SRKLTISDKSKF
+631 SRKLTIGDKSKF

>member
-160 RLSDKKN
+160 KLSDKKN
-167 NISINNIMSID
+167 NISLDNIMNID
-178 INEKLDIGKIS
+178 INEKLEP
-189 NDKAKEALKYKM
+189 NDLKDPMYKDVFKRKLV
-201 IEDSSGNLNTQKLD
+201 EDSNGETSIVDLD

-316 DVTIENQVVKLLV
+316 DVAIENQVVKLLV

-371 GKGTRSMFSTG
+371 GKGTRSMFSAG

-392 YSNMKEGFS
+392 YSNMKDGFS

-415 SSNIKNNTDGKMS
+415 SSNIKNNIDGKMS
-428 SNPKMNNNSNINA
+428 SNPNMKNNSDIKNNSNINS
-441 NKSSKDGNLSLN
+441 NKSNKDGNSILN
-453 KNSSETSN
+453 KNSSETPN
-461 INSGKSNLNGGS
+461 INNKNNMGVNKNGNSEKSNLNGGS
-473 SLNDKGQSSKINE
+473 SLNSKGQSSKINE
-486 KNNQSNIGNG
+486 KNNSNIGNG

-508 LKDAI
+508 LK
-513 LKNQNGSSIK
+513 
-523 GQGFDG
+523 
-529 VKDINNE
+529 E
-536 KNNQSNIGN
+536 
-545 GNNQSS
+545 
-551 LGEKEKL
+551 
-558 LKDAI
+558 AI

-577 DGAKDINNKF
+577 DGAKDINNEKNNKF
-587 NKGINRNSN
+587 NKGINQNSN

-601 YGQANKFNQN
+601 YEQANKFNQN
-611 GVNGN
+611 GVHGN
-616 KLSNSNIGR
+616 KFNNSNIGR

>member
-154 LDSVGY
+154 LDSMGY
-160 RLSDKKN
+160 KLSDKKN

-316 DVTIENQVVKLLV
+316 DVAIENQVVKLLV

-371 GKGTRSMFSTG
+371 GKGTRSMFSAG

-392 YSNMKEGFS
+392 YSSMKDGFS

-415 SSNIKNNTDGKMS
+415 SSNIKNNIDGKMS
-428 SNPKMNNNSNINA
+428 SNPNMKNNSDIKNNSNINS
-441 NKSSKDGNLSLN
+441 NKSNKDGNSILN
-453 KNSSETSN
+453 KNSSETPN
-461 INSGKSNLNGGS
+461 INNKNNMGVNKNGNSEKSNLNGGS
-473 SLNDKGQSSKINE
+473 SLNGKGQSSKINE
-486 KNNQSNIGNG
+486 KNNSNIGNG

-508 LKDAI
+508 LK
-513 LKNQNGSSIK
+513 
-523 GQGFDG
+523 
-529 VKDINNE
+529 E
-536 KNNQSNIGN
+536 
-545 GNNQSS
+545 
-551 LGEKEKL
+551 
-558 LKDAI
+558 AI

-577 DGAKDINNKF
+577 DGAKDINNEKNNKF
-587 NKGINRNSN
+587 NKDINPNTN

-616 KLSNSNIGR
+616 KFNNSNIGR

-631 SRKLTISDKSKF
+631 SRKLTIGDKSKF

>member
-34 IQGLVKLVDGLEN
+34 IKGLVKLVDGLEN

-160 RLSDKKN
+160 KLSDKKN
-167 NISINNIMSID
+167 NISLDNIMNID
-178 INEKLDIGKIS
+178 INEKLDIGKINNEVGKNS
-189 NDKAKEALKYKM
+189 LGEKLT
-201 IEDSSGNLNTQKLD
+201 EDNSGNLITQKLD

-316 DVTIENQVVKLLV
+316 DVAIENQVVKLLV

-371 GKGTRSMFSTG
+371 GKGTRSMFSAG

-415 SSNIKNNTDGKMS
+415 SSNIKNNIDGKMS
-428 SNPKMNNNSNINA
+428 SNPNMKSNSDIKNNSNINT
-441 NKSSKDGNLSLN
+441 NKSNKDGNSSLN
-453 KNSSETSN
+453 KNSSETPN
-461 INSGKSNLNGGS
+461 INSKNNMGVNKNGNSEKSNLNGGS
-473 SLNDKGQSSKINE
+473 SLNGKGQSSKINE
-486 KNNQSNIGNG
+486 KNNSNIGNG
-496 NNQSSLGEKEKL
+496 NNK
-508 LKDAI
+508 
-513 LKNQNGSSIK
+513 
-523 GQGFDG
+523 
-529 VKDINNE
+529 
-536 KNNQSNIGN
+536 
-545 GNNQSS
+545 SS

-577 DGAKDINNKF
+577 HGAKDINNEKNNKF
-587 NKGINRNSN
+587 NKGINQNSN

-611 GVNGN
+611 GLNGN
-616 KLSNSNIGR
+616 KLNNSNIGR

-631 SRKLTISDKSKF
+631 SGKLTISDKSKF
-643 NIKNNNGGKK
+643 NIKNHNGGKK

>member
-1 MSNIEFLKTL
+1 
-11 TENNVLELV
+11 
-20 GIFSYGLRYLGWIL
+20 
-34 IQGLVKLVDGLEN
+34 
-47 AVSTIYNIN
+47 
-56 NFFETKEVV
+56 
-65 HFLDNY
+65 
-71 KPVLWTIF
+71 
-79 AIALAFIGFQ
+79 
-89 IMFQRKRDKG
+89 
-99 QIPVNILISI
+99 ISI

-160 RLSDKKN
+160 KLSDKKN
-167 NISINNIMSID
+167 NISLDNIMNID
-178 INEKLDIGKIS
+178 INEKLNLQNINS
-189 NDKAKEALKYKM
+189 NIAKDSLDKKLT
-201 IEDSSGNLNTQKLD
+201 EDNNGNLTTQKLD

-244 IAMFCSC
+244 IAMVCSC

-316 DVTIENQVVKLLV
+316 DVAIENQVVKLLV

-371 GKGTRSMFSTG
+371 GKGTRSMFSAG

-392 YSNMKEGFS
+392 YSSMKDGFS

-415 SSNIKNNTDGKMS
+415 SSNIKNNIDGKMS
-428 SNPKMNNNSNINA
+428 SNPNMKSNSDIKNNSNINS
-441 NKSSKDGNLSLN
+441 NKSNKDGNSILN
-453 KNSSETSN
+453 KNSSETPN
-461 INSGKSNLNGGS
+461 INNKNNMGVNKNGNSEKSNLNGGS
-473 SLNDKGQSSKINE
+473 SLNGKGQSSKINE
-486 KNNQSNIGNG
+486 KNNSNIGNG

-508 LKDAI
+508 LK
-513 LKNQNGSSIK
+513 
-523 GQGFDG
+523 
-529 VKDINNE
+529 E
-536 KNNQSNIGN
+536 
-545 GNNQSS
+545 
-551 LGEKEKL
+551 
-558 LKDAI
+558 AI

-577 DGAKDINNKF
+577 DGAKDINNEKNNKF
-587 NKGINRNSN
+587 NKGINPNTN

-611 GVNGN
+611 G
-616 KLSNSNIGR
+616 
-625 NNNSSQ
+625 
-631 SRKLTISDKSKF
+631 
-643 NIKNNNGGKK
+643 

>member
-154 LDSVGY
+154 LDSMGY
-160 RLSDKKN
+160 KLSDKKN

-316 DVTIENQVVKLLV
+316 DVAIENQVVKLLV

-371 GKGTRSMFSTG
+371 GKGTRSMFSAG

-392 YSNMKEGFS
+392 YSSMKDGFS

-415 SSNIKNNTDGKMS
+415 SSNIKNNIDGKMS
-428 SNPKMNNNSNINA
+428 SNPNMKNNSDIKNNSNINS
-441 NKSSKDGNLSLN
+441 NKSNKDGNSILN
-453 KNSSETSN
+453 KNSSETPN
-461 INSGKSNLNGGS
+461 INNKNNMGVNKNGNSEKSNLNGGS
-473 SLNDKGQSSKINE
+473 SLNGKGQSSKINE
-486 KNNQSNIGNG
+486 KNNSNIGNG

-508 LKDAI
+508 LK
-513 LKNQNGSSIK
+513 
-523 GQGFDG
+523 
-529 VKDINNE
+529 E
-536 KNNQSNIGN
+536 
-545 GNNQSS
+545 
-551 LGEKEKL
+551 
-558 LKDAI
+558 AI

-577 DGAKDINNKF
+577 DGAKDINNEKNNKF
-587 NKGINRNSN
+587 NKDINPNTN

-616 KLSNSNIGR
+616 KFNNSNIRR

-631 SRKLTISDKSKF
+631 SRKLTIGDKSKF

>member
-11 TENNVLELV
+11 TKNNVLELV

-160 RLSDKKN
+160 KLSDKKN
-167 NISINNIMSID
+167 NISLDNIMNID
-178 INEKLDIGKIS
+178 INEKLEP
-189 NDKAKEALKYKM
+189 NDLKDPMYKDVFKRKLV
-201 IEDSSGNLNTQKLD
+201 EDSNGETSIVDLD

-316 DVTIENQVVKLLV
+316 DVAIENQVVKLLV

-371 GKGTRSMFSTG
+371 GKGTRSMFSAG

-392 YSNMKEGFS
+392 YSNMKDGFS

-415 SSNIKNNTDGKMS
+415 SSNIKNNIDGKMS
-428 SNPKMNNNSNINA
+428 SNPNMKNNSDIKNNSNINS
-441 NKSSKDGNLSLN
+441 NKSNKDGNSILN
-453 KNSSETSN
+453 KNSSETPN
-461 INSGKSNLNGGS
+461 INNKNNMGVNKNGNSEKSNLNGGS
-473 SLNDKGQSSKINE
+473 SLNGKGQSSKINE
-486 KNNQSNIGNG
+486 KNNSNIGNG

-508 LKDAI
+508 LK
-513 LKNQNGSSIK
+513 
-523 GQGFDG
+523 
-529 VKDINNE
+529 E
-536 KNNQSNIGN
+536 
-545 GNNQSS
+545 
-551 LGEKEKL
+551 
-558 LKDAI
+558 AI

-577 DGAKDINNKF
+577 DGAKDINNEKNNKF
-587 NKGINRNSN
+587 NKGINPNTN

-616 KLSNSNIGR
+616 KFNNSNIGR

>member
-160 RLSDKKN
+160 KLSDKKN
-167 NISINNIMSID
+167 NISLDNIMNID
-178 INEKLDIGKIS
+178 INEKLEPNDLKDPMYKDAFKEKIVE
-189 NDKAKEALKYKM
+189 NNNGELDLV
-201 IEDSSGNLNTQKLD
+201 KLD

-316 DVTIENQVVKLLV
+316 DVAIENQVVKLLV

-371 GKGTRSMFSTG
+371 GKGTRSMFSAG

-392 YSNMKEGFS
+392 YSNMKDGFS

-415 SSNIKNNTDGKMS
+415 SSNIKNNIDGKMS
-428 SNPKMNNNSNINA
+428 SNPNMKNNSDIKNNSNINS
-441 NKSSKDGNLSLN
+441 NKSNKDGNSILN
-453 KNSSETSN
+453 KNSSETPN
-461 INSGKSNLNGGS
+461 INNKNNMGVNKNGNSEKSNLNGGS
-473 SLNDKGQSSKINE
+473 SLNGKGQSSKINE
-486 KNNQSNIGNG
+486 KNNSNIGNG

-508 LKDAI
+508 LK
-513 LKNQNGSSIK
+513 
-523 GQGFDG
+523 
-529 VKDINNE
+529 E
-536 KNNQSNIGN
+536 
-545 GNNQSS
+545 
-551 LGEKEKL
+551 
-558 LKDAI
+558 AI

-577 DGAKDINNKF
+577 DGAKDINNEKNNKF
-587 NKGINRNSN
+587 NKGINPNAN

-616 KLSNSNIGR
+616 KFNNSNIGR

>member
-160 RLSDKKN
+160 KLSDKKN

-316 DVTIENQVVKLLV
+316 DVAIENQVVKLLV

-371 GKGTRSMFSTG
+371 GKGTRSMFSAG

-392 YSNMKEGFS
+392 YSNMKDGFS

-428 SNPKMNNNSNINA
+428 SNPNMKNSSDIKNNSNINA
-441 NKSSKDGNLSLN
+441 NKSNKDGNLNLN
-453 KNSSETSN
+453 KNSSETPN
-461 INSGKSNLNGGS
+461 INNKNNMGVNKNGNSEKSKLNGGS
-473 SLNDKGQSSKINE
+473 SLNGKGQSSKINE
-486 KNNQSNIGNG
+486 KNNSNIGNG
-496 NNQSSLGEKEKL
+496 NNQASLGEKEKL
-508 LKDAI
+508 LK
-513 LKNQNGSSIK
+513 
-523 GQGFDG
+523 
-529 VKDINNE
+529 E
-536 KNNQSNIGN
+536 
-545 GNNQSS
+545 
-551 LGEKEKL
+551 
-558 LKDAI
+558 AI

-577 DGAKDINNKF
+577 DGAKDINNEKNNKF
-587 NKGINRNSN
+587 NKGINPNTN

-616 KLSNSNIGR
+616 KFNNSNIGR

-643 NIKNNNGGKK
+643 NVKNNNGGKK

>member
-160 RLSDKKN
+160 KLSDKKN
-167 NISINNIMSID
+167 NISLDNIMNID
-178 INEKLDIGKIS
+178 INEKLEP
-189 NDKAKEALKYKM
+189 NDLKDPMYKDVFKRKLV
-201 IEDSSGNLNTQKLD
+201 EDSNGETSIVDLD

-316 DVTIENQVVKLLV
+316 DVAIENQVVKLLV

-371 GKGTRSMFSTG
+371 GKGTRSMFSAG

-392 YSNMKEGFS
+392 YSNMKDGFS

-415 SSNIKNNTDGKMS
+415 SSNIKNNIDGKMS
-428 SNPKMNNNSNINA
+428 SNPNMKNNSDIKNNSNINS
-441 NKSSKDGNLSLN
+441 NKSNKDGNSILN
-453 KNSSETSN
+453 KNSSETPN
-461 INSGKSNLNGGS
+461 INNKNNMGVNKNGNSEKSNLNGGS
-473 SLNDKGQSSKINE
+473 SLNGKGQSFKINE
-486 KNNQSNIGNG
+486 KNNSNIGNG

-508 LKDAI
+508 LK
-513 LKNQNGSSIK
+513 
-523 GQGFDG
+523 
-529 VKDINNE
+529 E
-536 KNNQSNIGN
+536 
-545 GNNQSS
+545 
-551 LGEKEKL
+551 
-558 LKDAI
+558 AI

-577 DGAKDINNKF
+577 DGAKDINNEKNNKF
-587 NKGINRNSN
+587 NKGINPNTN

-616 KLSNSNIGR
+616 KFNNSNIGR

>member
-1 MSNIEFLKTL
+1 MSNIEFLKIL

-139 SAKEIVKGNLSDLYY
+139 SAKEIVKGNLLDLYY

-160 RLSDKKN
+160 DLSDKKN
-167 NISINNIMSID
+167 NISLDNIMNID
-178 INEKLDIGKIS
+178 INEKLEP
-189 NDKAKEALKYKM
+189 NDLKDPMYKDVFKRKLV
-201 IEDSSGNLNTQKLD
+201 EDSNGETSIVDLD

-237 GSLLVSI
+237 DSLLVSI

-316 DVTIENQVVKLLV
+316 DVAIENQVVKLLV

-371 GKGTRSMFSTG
+371 GKGTRSMFSAG

-392 YSNMKEGFS
+392 YSSMQDGFS

-415 SSNIKNNTDGKMS
+415 SSNIKNNIDGKMS
-428 SNPKMNNNSNINA
+428 SNPNMKNNSDIKNNSNINS
-441 NKSSKDGNLSLN
+441 NKSNKDGNSSLN
-453 KNSSETSN
+453 KNSSETPN
-461 INSGKSNLNGGS
+461 INNKNNMGVNKNGNSEKSNLNGGS
-473 SLNDKGQSSKINE
+473 SLNGKGQSSKINE
-486 KNNQSNIGNG
+486 KNNSNIGNG

-508 LKDAI
+508 LK
-513 LKNQNGSSIK
+513 
-523 GQGFDG
+523 
-529 VKDINNE
+529 E
-536 KNNQSNIGN
+536 
-545 GNNQSS
+545 
-551 LGEKEKL
+551 
-558 LKDAI
+558 AI

-577 DGAKDINNKF
+577 DGAKDINNEKNNKF
-587 NKGINRNSN
+587 NKGINPNTN

-616 KLSNSNIGR
+616 KFNNSNIRR

>member
-34 IQGLVKLVDGLEN
+34 IKGLVKLVDGLEN

-160 RLSDKKN
+160 KLSDKKN
-167 NISINNIMSID
+167 NISLDNIMNID
-178 INEKLDIGKIS
+178 INEKLDIGKINNEVGKNS
-189 NDKAKEALKYKM
+189 LGEKLT
-201 IEDSSGNLNTQKLD
+201 EDNSGNLITQKLD

-316 DVTIENQVVKLLV
+316 DVAIENQVVKLLV

-371 GKGTRSMFSTG
+371 GKGTRSMFSAG
-382 NKLYNGGKSA
+382 NKLYNGGKSS
-392 YSNMKEGFS
+392 YSSMKDGFS

-415 SSNIKNNTDGKMS
+415 SSNIKNNIDGKMS
-428 SNPKMNNNSNINA
+428 SNPNMKNNSDIKNNSNINS
-441 NKSSKDGNLSLN
+441 NKSNKDGNSSLN
-453 KNSSETSN
+453 KNSSETPN
-461 INSGKSNLNGGS
+461 INNKNNMGVNKNGNSEKSNLNGS
-473 SLNDKGQSSKINE
+473 SLNGKGQSSKINE
-486 KNNQSNIGNG
+486 KNNSNIGNG

-508 LKDAI
+508 LK
-513 LKNQNGSSIK
+513 
-523 GQGFDG
+523 
-529 VKDINNE
+529 E
-536 KNNQSNIGN
+536 
-545 GNNQSS
+545 
-551 LGEKEKL
+551 
-558 LKDAI
+558 AI

-577 DGAKDINNKF
+577 DGAKDINNEKNNKF
-587 NKGINRNSN
+587 NKGINTNTN

-616 KLSNSNIGR
+616 KF
-625 NNNSSQ
+625 NN
-631 SRKLTISDKSKF
+631 
-643 NIKNNNGGKK
+643 

>member
-160 RLSDKKN
+160 KLSDKKN
-167 NISINNIMSID
+167 NISLDNIMNID
-178 INEKLDIGKIS
+178 INEKLEP
-189 NDKAKEALKYKM
+189 NDLKDPMYKDVFKRKLV
-201 IEDSSGNLNTQKLD
+201 EDSNGETSIVDLD

-316 DVTIENQVVKLLV
+316 DVAIENQVVKLLV

-371 GKGTRSMFSTG
+371 GKGTRSMFSAG

-392 YSNMKEGFS
+392 YSNMKDGFS

-415 SSNIKNNTDGKMS
+415 SSNIKNNIDGKMS
-428 SNPKMNNNSNINA
+428 SNPNMKNNSDIKNNSNINS
-441 NKSSKDGNLSLN
+441 NKSNKDGNSILN
-453 KNSSETSN
+453 KNSSETPN
-461 INSGKSNLNGGS
+461 INNKNNMGVNKNGNSEKSNLNGGS
-473 SLNDKGQSSKINE
+473 SLNGKGQSSKINE
-486 KNNQSNIGNG
+486 KNNSNIGNG
-496 NNQSSLGEKEKL
+496 NNQSILGEKEKL
-508 LKDAI
+508 LK
-513 LKNQNGSSIK
+513 
-523 GQGFDG
+523 
-529 VKDINNE
+529 E
-536 KNNQSNIGN
+536 
-545 GNNQSS
+545 
-551 LGEKEKL
+551 
-558 LKDAI
+558 AI

-577 DGAKDINNKF
+577 DGAKDINNEKNNKF
-587 NKGINRNSN
+587 NKGINPNTN

-616 KLSNSNIGR
+616 KFNNSNIGR

>member
-34 IQGLVKLVDGLEN
+34 IKGLVKLVDGLEN

-160 RLSDKKN
+160 KLSDKKN
-167 NISINNIMSID
+167 NISINNIMNID
-178 INEKLDIGKIS
+178 INEKLDIGKI
-189 NDKAKEALKYKM
+189 NDVEAKEILKDKLV
-201 IEDSSGNLNTQKLD
+201 EDSSGNLNTQKLD

-316 DVTIENQVVKLLV
+316 DVAIENQVVKLLV

-371 GKGTRSMFSTG
+371 GKGTRSMFSAG

-392 YSNMKEGFS
+392 YSSMKDGFS

-415 SSNIKNNTDGKMS
+415 SSNIKNNIDGKMS
-428 SNPKMNNNSNINA
+428 SNPNMKNNSDIKNNSNINS
-441 NKSSKDGNLSLN
+441 NKSNKDGNSSLN
-453 KNSSETSN
+453 KNSSETPN
-461 INSGKSNLNGGS
+461 INNKNNMGVNKNGNSEKSNLNGS
-473 SLNDKGQSSKINE
+473 SLNGKGQSSKINE
-486 KNNQSNIGNG
+486 KNNSNIGNG

-508 LKDAI
+508 LK
-513 LKNQNGSSIK
+513 
-523 GQGFDG
+523 
-529 VKDINNE
+529 E
-536 KNNQSNIGN
+536 
-545 GNNQSS
+545 
-551 LGEKEKL
+551 
-558 LKDAI
+558 AI

-577 DGAKDINNKF
+577 DGAKDINNEKNNKF
-587 NKGINRNSN
+587 NKGINPNTN

-616 KLSNSNIGR
+616 KFNNSNIGR

-643 NIKNNNGGKK
+643 NVKNNNGGKK

>member
-160 RLSDKKN
+160 KLSDKKN

-271 AFSDIGTGKKLKM
+271 AFSDIGAGKKLKM

-316 DVTIENQVVKLLV
+316 DVAIENQVVKLLV

-371 GKGTRSMFSTG
+371 GKGTRSMFSAG

-392 YSNMKEGFS
+392 YSNMKDGFS

-410 NVSEG
+410 NVSES

-428 SNPKMNNNSNINA
+428 SNPNMKNSSDIKNNSNINA
-441 NKSSKDGNLSLN
+441 NKSNKDGNLNLN
-453 KNSSETSN
+453 KNSSETPN
-461 INSGKSNLNGGS
+461 INNKNNMGVNKNGNSEKSNLNGGS
-473 SLNDKGQSSKINE
+473 SLNGKGQSSKINE
-486 KNNQSNIGNG
+486 KNNSNIGNG

-508 LKDAI
+508 LK
-513 LKNQNGSSIK
+513 
-523 GQGFDG
+523 
-529 VKDINNE
+529 E
-536 KNNQSNIGN
+536 
-545 GNNQSS
+545 
-551 LGEKEKL
+551 
-558 LKDAI
+558 AI

-577 DGAKDINNKF
+577 DGAKDINNEKNNKF
-587 NKGINRNSN
+587 NKGINPNTN
-596 SMNKG
+596 SMNKS

-616 KLSNSNIGR
+616 KFNNSNIGR

-643 NIKNNNGGKK
+643 NVKNNNGGKK

>member
-160 RLSDKKN
+160 KLSDKKN
-167 NISINNIMSID
+167 NISLDNIMNID
-178 INEKLDIGKIS
+178 INEKLEPNDLKDPMYKDAFKEKIVENS
-189 NDKAKEALKYKM
+189 NGELDLV
-201 IEDSSGNLNTQKLD
+201 KLD

-316 DVTIENQVVKLLV
+316 DVAIENQVVKLLV

-371 GKGTRSMFSTG
+371 GKGTRSMFSAG

-392 YSNMKEGFS
+392 YSSMKDGFS

-415 SSNIKNNTDGKMS
+415 SSNIKNNIDGKMS
-428 SNPKMNNNSNINA
+428 SNPNMKNNSDIKNNSNINS
-441 NKSSKDGNLSLN
+441 NKSNKDGSSILN
-453 KNSSETSN
+453 KNSSETPN
-461 INSGKSNLNGGS
+461 INNKNNMGINKNGNSEKSNLNGGS
-473 SLNDKGQSSKINE
+473 SLNGKGQSSKINE
-486 KNNQSNIGNG
+486 KNNSNIGNG

-508 LKDAI
+508 LK
-513 LKNQNGSSIK
+513 
-523 GQGFDG
+523 
-529 VKDINNE
+529 E
-536 KNNQSNIGN
+536 
-545 GNNQSS
+545 
-551 LGEKEKL
+551 
-558 LKDAI
+558 AI

-577 DGAKDINNKF
+577 DGAKDINNEKNNKF
-587 NKGINRNSN
+587 NKDINPNTN

-616 KLSNSNIGR
+616 KFNNSNIGR

-631 SRKLTISDKSKF
+631 SRKLTIGDKSKF

>member
-89 IMFQRKRDKG
+89 IMFQRKRGKG

-160 RLSDKKN
+160 KLSDKKN
-167 NISINNIMSID
+167 NISLDNIMNID
-178 INEKLDIGKIS
+178 INEKLEPNDLKDPMYKDVFKRKLVGDS
-189 NDKAKEALKYKM
+189 NGETSIVD
-201 IEDSSGNLNTQKLD
+201 LD

-316 DVTIENQVVKLLV
+316 DVAIENQVVKLLV

-371 GKGTRSMFSTG
+371 GKGTRSMFSAG

-392 YSNMKEGFS
+392 YSNMKDGFS

-415 SSNIKNNTDGKMS
+415 SSNIKNNIDGKMS
-428 SNPKMNNNSNINA
+428 SNPNMKNNSDIKNNSNINS
-441 NKSSKDGNLSLN
+441 NKSNKDGNSILN
-453 KNSSETSN
+453 KNSSETPN
-461 INSGKSNLNGGS
+461 INNKNNMGVNKNGNSEKSNLNGGS
-473 SLNDKGQSSKINE
+473 SLNGKGQSSKINE
-486 KNNQSNIGNG
+486 KNNSNIGNG

-508 LKDAI
+508 LK
-513 LKNQNGSSIK
+513 
-523 GQGFDG
+523 
-529 VKDINNE
+529 E
-536 KNNQSNIGN
+536 
-545 GNNQSS
+545 
-551 LGEKEKL
+551 
-558 LKDAI
+558 AI
-563 LKNQNGSATKGQGF
+563 LKNQNGSATKGQEF
-577 DGAKDINNKF
+577 DGAKDINNEKNNKF
-587 NKGINRNSN
+587 NKGINPNTN

-616 KLSNSNIGR
+616 KFNNSNIGR